1 MEKALQELVTPEQI
15 LTWLIIAFLFVYFVY
30 KEWPDLKKRIT
41 GKVLEKHTAQETDK
55 TLTERLA
62 AIEEDVRKINE
73 KLDRDYGRINEIER
87 WKRSIDQ
94 MVAESLEERE
104 ILMQAM
110 LGVLGGLQELG
121 ANGPTQE
128 ATDTIHRYINKQA
141 HRREAGHE

>member
-62 AIEEDVRKINE
+62 AIEEDVRKNNE

-128 ATDTIHRYINKQA
+128 AVSTIHSYINKQA
-141 HRREAGHE
+141 HRRET